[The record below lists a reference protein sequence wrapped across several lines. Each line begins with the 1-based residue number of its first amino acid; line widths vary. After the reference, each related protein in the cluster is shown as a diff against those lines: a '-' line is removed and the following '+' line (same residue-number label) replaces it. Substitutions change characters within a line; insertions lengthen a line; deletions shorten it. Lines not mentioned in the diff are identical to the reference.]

1 MATGAFA
8 TCDVLA
14 ACPVVQEI
22 IHDVNGDY
30 ADDATWVLTS
40 SFVILTMQSGF
51 GMLEMGCSHRGHEV
65 NIMLKNVFD
74 VIFGGLAY
82 YMLGFGISH
91 GSPSNSFMGLGDFLV
106 DSNQNDQTLSGLRF
120 SSYIFQFSFAATS
133 TTIVS
138 GCLAMRCRFMVYC
151 FYSFYSVVMYAF
163 VAHWVWAE
171 NGWLKEFGAHDF
183 AGSGPVHMFGAINGF
198 IGIVCLGPRLGRFD
212 GSRPGQEFHASSPA
226 SILFGL
232 FMLWWGWIG
241 FNCGSSFGITEKKW
255 LVATRA
261 AVTTI
266 NSTAGGGMSALIY
279 TKVKSRGKLIRPEE
293 IANGILG
300 ALVSITATCA
310 CVHPFE
316 ALVIGFV
323 GSIIAL
329 LTNDLVEFR
338 LRIDDPVG
346 AIGVHGSAAMWGIL
360 AVGLFADT
368 ALPGIQVD
376 NGLLRGGGLRLMGAQ
391 LVLMLAILGWSLV
404 VVTPFFLLV
413 GIAFS
418 GDWRDFRRGLRV
430 DPEHEISGLDQ
441 AYHGCGPPASYPTA
455 MQVMAPPKNFVVVDD
470 DPEQEVQL

>member
-232 FMLWWGWIG
+232 FMLWWGCLVKKMMHDDVIL
-241 FNCGSSFGITEKKW
+241 EK
-255 LVATRA
+255 R
-261 AVTTI
+261 
-266 NSTAGGGMSALIY
+266 N
-279 TKVKSRGKLIRPEE
+279 PEE

-300 ALVSITATCA
+300 ALVSITAT

-441 AYHGCGPPASYPTA
+441 AYHGFLASIAGVQTA
-455 MQVMAPPKNFVVVDD
+455 ALF
-470 DPEQEVQL
+470 

>member
-1 MATGAFA
+1 
-8 TCDVLA
+8 
-14 ACPVVQEI
+14 
-22 IHDVNGDY
+22 
-30 ADDATWVLTS
+30 
-40 SFVILTMQSGF
+40 MQSGF

-279 TKVKSRGKLIRPEE
+279 TKE

-300 ALVSITATCA
+300 ALVSITAT

-441 AYHGCGPPASYPTA
+441 AYHGFLASIAGVQTA
-455 MQVMAPPKNFVVVDD
+455 ALF
-470 DPEQEVQL
+470 